1 MNLWTNY
8 NYYLKLIAKK
18 LMVESIILCTY
29 ITYKLSLLLLNFCN
43 CVFLIFIVMVCSLL
57 AATNWKFASFIF
69 FLKYICFNFSELVD
83 FVLNILVRLT
93 GVWLLRAVFKEL
105 PFTATD
111 LESGLFIEKIV
122 VLSAQFAVLSVF
134 CASSNKS
141 SQENPASTESEN

>member
-8 NYYLKLIAKK
+8 NYYLKLIVKK
-18 LMVESIILCTY
+18 LMVESIILGTY
-29 ITYKLSLLLLNFCN
+29 IAYKLSLLLLNFCN

-83 FVLNILVRLT
+83 FALNILVRLT

-105 PFTATD
+105 PFTAAE
-111 LESGLFIEKIV
+111 LESGLFIEKVV

-134 CASSNKS
+134 CASSKS
-141 SQENPASTESEN
+141 SPENSASTESEN